1 MSIVLSHKY
10 IAPRSLPHSKAWSC
24 ARQSPRIFP
33 VPQYIHQKV
42 KANSFLGTFS
52 RGRESHWGSCFY
64 LTAHSGLSDYR
75 SHAQASKDSRYGSL
89 CQDALTPRRRSLHL
103 HPSHAW
109 RSKCS
114 WEWLNKLDAR
124 LNSWSEKETTREL
137 IRHADQSDLDKWK
150 ARWKEWKLQGRHK
163 LSKWET
169 HLYEWER
176 QGKAKLSTWQ
186 DCCNEDGEYARKQVQ
201 LAKEDFEEF
210 MKLVEADPYG
220 ILFGWKPP
228 SRGRDDNK
236 NCNQDSSWIESNS
249 PTRKFDIWDSGPG
262 AMSASK
268 CVRKPESKPPSHANS
283 RSSIEEETQVDDF
296 EFDPISMRN
305 VPKNHNNES
314 SILAG
319 KTAYATNH
327 FSVPTEQFVTTAPFE
342 AETLPPTQSSL
353 DETDKTH
360 WSVDALAASR
370 TPTGARQ
377 HAQDW
382 LVQEGFGIKKAGL
395 EPSNFGSNPIKPSE
409 IETVLNRHLKT
420 KGLVAKVSA
429 KQPVLIHEAKEK
441 PGENVESLQANEL
454 RSSVGLSEIAA
465 VSEQHGKDTKAKD
478 TSSTTAKIYSGA
490 GKDTEPQDTSSTT
503 AKIYIGAGKDIKAKD
518 TSSIAAGA
526 YSGED
531 PGHRRDPLIDSQKS
545 RKAGPA
551 TQDLHG
557 GSRSREQP
565 AHAVEGVEAGISPR
579 DHMIGNGETQLSQQT
594 TKVEQEER
602 ESSAQCPD
610 VIGEASATIGDTG
623 LKSPNSKC
631 DSPPTTIST
640 TMSDNNSSSTI
651 NHHVEPEER
660 SLPEPSCYKI
670 LAFDPA
676 TKKVYSTHIFA
687 SVMPSND
694 GRKLGLLE
702 AISILTAPA
711 KFLPHLTALGKS
723 GYELVLASDTVMI
736 FKQAKQT
743 KRSPVEKISVDD
755 EKYPRHINP
764 IDGTMTQAGNFA
776 SPTGFVNHNAPV
788 LPQVEDGRPVP
799 LYDYDWSSG
808 KANDTIHW
816 QDKGSSGSR
825 PRWDEHQNARS
836 DGRRTKSSESLSSLT
851 GRFARFMGRCTRN
864 ALRIMGKTF
873 IIVVWSL
880 AFVGLCNAAQAAKIA

>member
-1 MSIVLSHKY
+1 MSIVLSLKY
-10 IAPRSLPHSKAWSC
+10 IAPQSLPHSKAWSC
-24 ARQSPRIFP
+24 TQQSTRI
-33 VPQYIHQKV
+33 VQYIHQKA
-42 KANSFLGTFS
+42 KANSFLRTFS
-52 RGRESHWGSCFY
+52 WGREGHWGACYY

-89 CQDALTPRRRSLHL
+89 CQDPLTPRRRSLHL

-109 RSKCS
+109 RSKRS

-124 LNSWSEKETTREL
+124 LDAWSEKEKARDL
-137 IRHADQSDLDKWK
+137 IRHANQADLDKWK
-150 ARWKEWKLQGRHK
+150 AHWKEWKSQGRHK
-163 LSKWET
+163 VSKWET

-186 DCCNEDGEYARKQVQ
+186 DSCYDDGEYARKQVQ

-210 MKLVEADPYG
+210 MRLVEADPYG
-220 ILFGWKPP
+220 ILFGWKPA
-228 SRGRDDNK
+228 SRGRDDDK
-236 NCNQDSSWIESNS
+236 NCNQDSGWIESNS

-262 AMSASK
+262 TMSASK
-268 CVRKPESKPPSHANS
+268 CVRVPESKPPSHANTK
-283 RSSIEEETQVDDF
+283 SSIEEETQVDDF

-305 VPKNHNNES
+305 VPKNQNNES
-314 SILAG
+314 PILAG
-319 KTAYATNH
+319 KTAYATND
-327 FSVPTEQFVTTAPFE
+327 FSVPSEQFVTTAPFE

-353 DETDKTH
+353 DETDRKH
-360 WSVDALAASR
+360 SSVDTVAASR
-370 TPTGARQ
+370 TPTGAKQ

-395 EPSNFGSNPIKPSE
+395 EPVKFGSSPIKPSE
-409 IETVLNRHLKT
+409 IETVLNRHLKS

-441 PGENVESLQANEL
+441 PGEDVESLRANEL
-454 RSSVGLSEIAA
+454 RSSVGRSDIAA
-465 VSEQHGKDTKAKD
+465 VSEQHGEDTKTKD
-478 TSSTTAKIYSGA
+478 TSSTTAKIYSG
-490 GKDTEPQDTSSTT
+490 
-503 AKIYIGAGKDIKAKD
+503 
-518 TSSIAAGA
+518 
-526 YSGED
+526 ED
-531 PGHRRDPLIDSQKS
+531 PDHRRDPFIDSQKP
-545 RKAGPA
+545 RKAGPS
-551 TQDLHG
+551 TRDLDG
-557 GSRSREQP
+557 GSRSKEQP
-565 AHAVEGVEAGISPR
+565 AHAVEGFEAGKSLM
-579 DHMIGNGETQLSQQT
+579 DQMIGKGEAQLPQQT
-594 TKVEQEER
+594 TKVEPEER
-602 ESSAQCPD
+602 GRSAQCPD
-610 VIGEASATIGDTG
+610 VIGAASATIGDTV
-623 LKSPNSKC
+623 LKSPNSKF
-631 DSPPTTIST
+631 DSPPTIISP
-640 TMSDNNSSSTI
+640 TMSDNKSSSTI
-651 NHHVEPEER
+651 KHHVEPEER
-660 SLPEPSCYKI
+660 SIPEPSCYKI

-676 TKKVYSTHIFA
+676 TKKVYSTQIIA

-694 GRKLGLLE
+694 GKKLGLLE

-764 IDGTMTQAGNFA
+764 IDGTMTQTGNFA

-808 KANDTIHW
+808 KANDTIHLL
-816 QDKGSSGSR
+816 DKGSSGSR
-825 PRWDEHQNARS
+825 PRWEEHQNARS
-836 DGRRTKSSESLSSLT
+836 DGRRTKSSESVSSLT

-873 IIVVWSL
+873 IVVVWSL
-880 AFVGLCNAAQAAKIA
+880 AFVGLCNAAQAAKSA